1 MLKLLGLAGGSAVA
15 ARMLL
20 KATEPAPPPA
30 VENVAKPPAPS
41 LAETPAERGHLYRFK
56 IGAFEAVGFLDGG
69 MAMPTEQSPFG
80 VDEPKGAVGAALDA
94 ALLPKDRVQMP
105 FNVLLVRAGSELV
118 LIDAGCGASFG
129 PAAGKLVPSLAAI
142 GIEPDQIT
150 GVILTHAHRDHC
162 GGLLDAEQ
170 RPAFAHA
177 RLFVAKKE
185 HDFWMSSSPDLG
197 GVAVPAEAKKEF
209 VLGAQRALGAYKD
222 RLELVAGGDRILEG
236 FELLDT
242 PGHTPGHLAV
252 VIGSGPDA
260 LLHLADVVH
269 HHALS
274 FAHPGWRFAFDA
286 DPALAVETRGKILDR
301 AATERLRLFGTHLPF
316 PALGRVK
323 KAGGAYE
330 FVPEPFSA
338 V

>member
-1 MLKLLGLAGGSAVA
+1 MA
-15 ARMLL
+15 ARMWL
-20 KATEPAPPPA
+20 KATEPTPPPA
-30 VENVAKPPAPS
+30 AENVVKPPAPS
-41 LAETPAERGHLYRFK
+41 LSEKATPGGYHYRFK
-56 IGAFEAVGFLDGG
+56 VGAFEAVGFLDGG
-69 MAMPTEQSPFG
+69 MEMPTERSPFG
-80 VDEPKGAVGAALDA
+80 VDEEKGAVDTALDA
-94 ALLPKDRVQMP
+94 AFLPKGRVQLP

-118 LIDAGCGASFG
+118 LIDAGCGDSFG
-129 PAAGKLVPSLAAI
+129 AAAGKLLPSLAAI
-142 GIEPDQIT
+142 GLKPEQIT

-170 RPAFAHA
+170 QPVFTNA

-185 HDFWMSSSPDLG
+185 HDFWMSSAPDLNG
-197 GVAVPAEAKKEF
+197 MAVPAEARQEF

-252 VIGSGPDA
+252 IIGSGQEQ

-286 DPALAVETRGKILDR
+286 DPALAVETRSRLLDR
-301 AATERLRLFGTHLPF
+301 AAADRVRLFGTHLPF

-323 KAGGAYE
+323 KTGGAYE
-330 FVPEPFSA
+330 FVSEPFSA
-338 V
+338 VAG